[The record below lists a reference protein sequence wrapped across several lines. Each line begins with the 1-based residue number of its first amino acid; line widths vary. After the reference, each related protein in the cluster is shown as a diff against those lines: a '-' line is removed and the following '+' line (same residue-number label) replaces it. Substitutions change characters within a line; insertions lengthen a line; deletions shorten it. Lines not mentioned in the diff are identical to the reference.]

1 MRRTRARAGVTAVAA
16 LCAVSAAG
24 CAEGTPS
31 PDLLVIERSGVNPGA
46 RLTMLISDGGFA
58 RCNGGPEKPITSDQ
72 LIDARAIAR
81 DLNDDDREETP
92 GLFKTRPR
100 LPARPGSQLSYV
112 VRGEDGSAR
121 FADNSFRAPKAYL
134 ELQVLVR
141 AIAKGACGLAR

>member
-1 MRRTRARAGVTAVAA
+1 MRVTGLVVALGVA
-16 LCAVSAAG
+16 LAG

-31 PDLLVIERSGVNPGA
+31 PDLLVIERTGSNPGA
-46 RLTMLISDGGFA
+46 RLSMLISDGGFA

-81 DLNDDDREETP
+81 DLNDDDREEEP

-100 LPARPGSQLSYV
+100 LPVRPGSQVSYV

-121 FADNSFRAPKAYL
+121 FADNSAGAPEAYL